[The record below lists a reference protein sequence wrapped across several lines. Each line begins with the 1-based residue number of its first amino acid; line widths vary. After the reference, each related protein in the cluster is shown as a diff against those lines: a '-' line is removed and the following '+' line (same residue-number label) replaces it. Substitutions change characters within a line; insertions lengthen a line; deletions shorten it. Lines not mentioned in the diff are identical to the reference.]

1 MFFFLRVFSLCA
13 APQVARDRWHKA
25 IKMVKRAVMVKK
37 ITGGMINRAPEKGMS
52 LNERLQVCFIII
64 KEVEPKSSM

>member
-1 MFFFLRVFSLCA
+1 
-13 APQVARDRWHKA
+13 
-25 IKMVKRAVMVKK
+25 MVKRAVMVKK